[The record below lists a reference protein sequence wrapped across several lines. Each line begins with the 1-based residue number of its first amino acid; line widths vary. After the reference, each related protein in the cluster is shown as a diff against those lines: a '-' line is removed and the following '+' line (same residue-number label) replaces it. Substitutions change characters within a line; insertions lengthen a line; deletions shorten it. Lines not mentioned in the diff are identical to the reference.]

1 MIRRIMA
8 LFLILVTVFGLLPG
22 VALAEETDSAQ
33 DPAALA
39 AELNAGIRT
48 LPIPVN
54 QKITVNYG
62 NSHELSGTYFM
73 VAKSGSTYY
82 ALNHA
87 ASVNTKGVLHRAK
100 DSTTNRPQTAFS
112 PIALTVSGNQVTGQT
127 SLQNTVTLDY
137 WREPIPITIRMRRTL
152 IIPTPSR
159 SGRPTARPPRRMAA
173 VYMRSPFLR
182 QMQAIPSALPMGTTL
197 SLTEPA
203 RH

>member
-1 MIRRIMA
+1 MIRRMLA
-8 LFLILVTVFGLLPG
+8 LFLILVTVCGLLPG
-22 VALAEETDSAQ
+22 GVLAEGTDPAQEASALAT
-33 DPAALA
+33 
-39 AELNAGIRT
+39 ELNAQIRS

-73 VAKSGSTYY
+73 VAKSGSAYY

-87 ASVNTKGVLHRAK
+87 APVSTKGVLHRAK

-137 WREPIPITIRMRRTL
+137 WREPITYYYKDAENT
-152 IIPTPSR
+152 
-159 SGRPTARPPRRMAA
+159 
-173 VYMRSPFLR
+173 Y
-182 QMQAIPSALPMGTTL
+182 
-197 SLTEPA
+197 
-203 RH
+203 